1 MKRKV
6 SIILPTLNEEQNI
19 NLITNEINLKLKQ
32 EFELIFVDDNSN
44 DGTQY
49 KILELKKRYK
59 NIKSIFRKERNLSTA
74 FLDGLK
80 VADGEYV
87 VLMDSDLQH
96 DPINIEKALS
106 ILSKNE
112 IDIVIGSRFLNG
124 SKNYTH
130 SLKSRFR
137 LRLSKLFIYLFN
149 LIFKTNL
156 SDPLSGFFASK
167 RLILLNKDHL
177 LFKKGFKIVL
187 DFYLLLRNKTKISE
201 IPISLNKRN
210 SGSSKITFKIL
221 LLIIK
226 QVLFYLKK

>member
-6 SIILPTLNEEQNI
+6 SIILPTLNEAQNI
-19 NLITNEINLKLKQ
+19 NIVANEINLKLKQ
-32 EFELIFVDDNSN
+32 EFEIIFVDDNSN
-44 DGTQY
+44 DGTQD
-49 KILELKKRYK
+49 KILELKKKYK

-96 DPINIEKALS
+96 DPSNIEKAIS
-106 ILSKNE
+106 ILSEKE
-112 IDIVIGSRFLNG
+112 IDIVIGSRFL
-124 SKNYTH
+124 SESRNYTY
-130 SLKSRFR
+130 SLKSKFR

-187 DFYLLLRNKTKISE
+187 DFYLLLRNETKISE

-210 SGSSKITFKIL
+210 SGSSKISLKIL
-221 LLIIK
+221 FLIIE